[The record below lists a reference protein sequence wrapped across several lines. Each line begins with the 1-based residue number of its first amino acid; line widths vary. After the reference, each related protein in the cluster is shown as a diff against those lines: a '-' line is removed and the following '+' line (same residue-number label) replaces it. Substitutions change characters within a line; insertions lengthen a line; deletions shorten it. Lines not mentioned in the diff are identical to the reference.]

1 MKKTLSLILALC
13 LILSLTSVAALAA
26 EGDPAEEVPAAAVTE
41 EMTAEAPAAEEEA
54 AEHGEKKSDLKSVF
68 RSELY
73 VKADEDAGLAGD
85 IKVDLDL
92 LGSIGTLYLPGK
104 VDASKLNF
112 FWDDDTIT
120 VSRDGTVYE
129 SGTAPVAEPGKSIT
143 YKIKKNLAFA
153 LLTVKTVQ
161 GSPDVEPL
169 YLELDESLGTIDAM
183 NSDKVHE
190 TSCYG
195 KAIFDGKDNYNIS
208 IKGRGNSTWDLDK
221 KPYNITFYK
230 KSDFDKKK
238 NVEMIPG
245 CESKKWSIVANHF
258 DATLLRNKIAMDLA
272 KSLGIGLDAR
282 FVDIWMNGEYL
293 GNYLMTPKNDYAAPD
308 GGYALEN
315 DNYLESE
322 DPQFMIPGMYEI
334 GEKIHDDGY
343 YNRMTVK
350 DIGDDAAD
358 AGVDAAAIEEYFLKA
373 WNALEDYDSEE
384 YQKYF
389 DLDSWAKMFL
399 MYEVSK
405 TYDCYAG
412 SLLMHRDGLTED
424 DKLIAG
430 PAWDYDVAFGR
441 TLHKF
446 LVAIAE
452 NVQVTAEGWFN
463 DSIGMIAVDEPI
475 SLLQELG
482 RHESFMQ
489 AVADVYNENKA
500 VFEDL
505 PAKVDREKEV
515 LRGSALMNNEKWGTH
530 HLNAEYVIAPNTM
543 HIIGTGKYAL
553 NYKVTVNWDAY
564 VANLKEYCTKR
575 VLWLSDHLFAE
586 KPAGSI
592 VKKQHEGGPV
602 TLLAELTAGTNST
615 YQWQKSTDGKTWE
628 DIEGATQA
636 KFIPETE
643 TEEAQYRCVVTGDGV
658 DIVTQHSGRIT
669 VKATSVLEP
678 AEVTVK
684 LQKVDGPEE
693 GKLTLVMNA
702 YDMGEY
708 TFAKSG
714 SGWTIQNARG
724 KYLATD
730 GKKVTTSDKPFVW
743 TCENGVF
750 SASVKVSLTTLGR
763 ALKVGKTTT
772 VYLTESDG
780 ALAVSSKAGRK
791 AVLKKAMTE

>member
-41 EMTAEAPAAEEEA
+41 EMTAEEPAAEEA
-54 AEHGEKKSDLKSVF
+54 AEPGEKKSDLKSVF

-92 LGSIGTLYLPGK
+92 LGSTGTLYLPGN
-104 VDASKLNF
+104 VDASGLCF
-112 FWDDDTIT
+112 SWDDSTIT

-169 YLELDESLGTIDAM
+169 YLELDESMGTIDAM
-183 NSDKVHE
+183 NSDKAHE
-190 TSCYG
+190 TECFG
-195 KAIFDGKDNYNIS
+195 RAIFEDIGSKPIS

-230 KSDFDKKK
+230 KDDFDKKDK
-238 NVEMIPG
+238 AEMIPG
-245 CESKKWSIVANHF
+245 CKSKKWSIVANHF

-272 KSLGIGLDAR
+272 NSLGIGLDAR

-293 GNYLMTPKNDYAAPD
+293 GNYLMTPKNDYAAPK

-358 AGVDAAAIEEYFLKA
+358 AGVDAAAIEAYFLEA
-373 WNALEDYDSEE
+373 WNALEDYDSED

-463 DSIGMIAVDEPI
+463 DSIGMMAVDRPI

-482 RHESFMQ
+482 RHPSFMQ
-489 AVADVYNENKA
+489 EVARVYNENKA
-500 VFEDL
+500 IFEDL
-505 PAKVDREKEV
+505 PENVETQKEI
-515 LRGSALMNNEKWGTH
+515 LRGSALMNNVKWGTH

-553 NYKVTVNWDAY
+553 DYKVTVDWDAY
-564 VANLKEYCTKR
+564 VHNLKEYCTKR
-575 VLWLSDHLFAE
+575 VLWLSDHLYAE
-586 KPAGSI
+586 KPEGSI
-592 VKKQHEGGPV
+592 VKKHHENGPV
-602 TLLAELTAGTNST
+602 ILQAELTKGTQHNT
-615 YQWQKSTDGKTWE
+615 YQWQKSADNGDTWE
-628 DIEGATQA
+628 DIDDATEA
-636 KFIPETE
+636 KYVPTA
-643 TEEAQYRCVVTGDGV
+643 EEALYRCVVTNDGV
-658 DIVTQHSGRIT
+658 DIITQHGG
-669 VKATSVLEP
+669 K
-678 AEVTVK
+678 VTVQAQTVLDPAIVTVT
-684 LQKVDGPEE
+684 LQKVDGPKE
-693 GKLTLVMNA
+693 GTLTLVMNGA
-702 YDMGEY
+702 DMGEY
-708 TFAKSG
+708 TFASSG
-714 SGWTIQNARG
+714 GGWTMRNDSG

-730 GKKVTTSDKPFVW
+730 GKKVTFSDKPFVW
-743 TCENGVF
+743 SYKNGKF
-750 SASVKVSLTTLGR
+750 SASVKVSLTLLGR
-763 ALKVGKTTT
+763 TLKLGRTQT
-772 VYLTESDG
+772 VYLTENDRT
-780 ALAVSSKAGRK
+780 LAVSTSTG
-791 AVLKKAMTE
+791 KKAILKEAVAG